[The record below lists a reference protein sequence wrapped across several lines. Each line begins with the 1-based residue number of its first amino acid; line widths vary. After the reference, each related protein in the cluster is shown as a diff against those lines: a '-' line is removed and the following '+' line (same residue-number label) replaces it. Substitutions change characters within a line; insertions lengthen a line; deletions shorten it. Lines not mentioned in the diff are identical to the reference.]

1 MKKVVMRPAY
11 LDRNENRYG
20 PAPACFEALRQIDSE
35 RLSRYTRDFEPGF
48 TNALSVRLAAL
59 HGTLEKRIVFGYGAE
74 DLLKQAIRH
83 WIRPGDRCLVPSS
96 SWWYY
101 HRVASEVGGLTVDYP
116 LIEDGSTYRYDLPA
130 LERALSDQPSPVV
143 LIASPNNPTGNQ
155 FPVEELPR
163 LLDGH
168 PDTVFVYDEAYWGF
182 SEDSKDSE
190 DSVAL
195 TARHANLLVLRT
207 FSKLYALAG
216 ARIGYAIAGTG
227 LDGFLT
233 ASRRLLGYNRVSEEL
248 ALAALSSPDYY
259 DRVRRSM
266 IQDRQSLLEA
276 LRQRPDVQAYD
287 SEANFVLARFPR
299 ELLLSLRPALEQR
312 GLFLKFFDEPAFVG
326 CVRITIGTAEEN
338 ARLLAVVRDVLGTA
352 PVVAALEQSQAAL

>member
-1 MKKVVMRPAY
+1 MRQGVLRPVY

-35 RLSRYTRDFEPGF
+35 RLFRYTRDFEPGF
-48 TNALSVRLAAL
+48 TSALSVRLAAL
-59 HGTLEKRIVFGYGAE
+59 HGIAGQRIVFGYGAE

-83 WIRPGDRCLVPSS
+83 WIRPGDRCLVPSA

-101 HRVASEVGGLTVDYP
+101 RRVATEVGGLSVDYP

-130 LERALSDQPSPVV
+130 LERALSDEPSPVV
-143 LIASPNNPTGNQ
+143 LIASPNNPTGNR
-155 FPVEELPR
+155 FPVAELPR
-163 LLDGH
+163 LLDAY

-182 SEDSKDSE
+182 SETSE
-190 DSVAL
+190 DAAAL

-259 DRVRRSM
+259 DRVRRNM
-266 IQDRQSLLEA
+266 IRDRQSLLEA

-299 ELLLSLRPALEQR
+299 ELLLSLRPALEQH
-312 GLFLKFFDEPAFVG
+312 GLFLKFFDEPAFAG
-326 CVRITIGTAEEN
+326 CVRITIGTAEDN
-338 ARLLAVVRDVLGTA
+338 VRLLAVVCEVLGTA
-352 PVVAALEQSQAAL
+352 PVVAELEQGRAAL